1 MIFNVYKNISTLS
14 GFYLVCPCR
23 DAPPLYYPASKC
35 SGSLPQ
41 KILIPLF
48 LAIGGAV
55 GGLVVLLPSL
65 HASIVD
71 SESHVPHSCV
81 DPTRLQHFWQLYQTG
96 AGVGDTVWTDVY
108 QVAVTVTS
116 VVLPLLMIP
125 VTVMISCSRACLH
138 GHCCQVK
145 YKQSAGELL
154 LVLLTTV
161 FYIGS
166 TVGSVLPRL
175 DEKMEEL
182 EVSLTSVPVLW
193 EIANAAARPL
203 IYFLTNPAVWDGLKA
218 ACCSSRRR

>member
-1 MIFNVYKNISTLS
+1 M
-14 GFYLVCPCR
+14 CPCR

-41 KILIPLF
+41 KILIPVF
-48 LAIGGAV
+48 LAIGAGV
-55 GGLVVLLPSL
+55 GGVVPLMDSL
-65 HASIVD
+65 YSSIVD
-71 SESHVPHSCV
+71 QEGLVPHSCV
-81 DPTRLQHFWQLYQTG
+81 DPTRLNHFWEMYQHG
-96 AGVGDTVWTDVY
+96 NQPGDELWTDVY

-116 VVLPLLMIP
+116 VLLPLLMIP

-182 EVSLTSVPVLW
+182 EVSLTAVPVLW

>member
-1 MIFNVYKNISTLS
+1 MIENLS
-14 GFYLVCPCR
+14 PGFYLLCPCR

-48 LAIGGAV
+48 IAIGAAV
-55 GGLVVLLPSL
+55 GGVVVLMPGLYS
-65 HASIVD
+65 SIVED
-71 SESHVPHSCV
+71 GGQVPHSCV
-81 DPTRLQHFWQLYQTG
+81 DPTRLHHFWQIYRAETE
-96 AGVGDTVWTDVY
+96 AGDQIWTDVY
-108 QVAVTVTS
+108 QAAVTVTS
-116 VVLPLLMIP
+116 VILPLLIIP

-145 YKQSAGELL
+145 YKQTAGEVL
-154 LVLLTTV
+154 LVILTTV

-166 TVGSVLPRL
+166 TVGSILPRL
-175 DEKMEEL
+175 DEKVDEL
-182 EVSLTSVPVLW
+182 EVSLETTPVLW